1 VSAEEVRQFMKN
13 KLLIVADLGLVKAYK
28 VEFTLE
34 QHTPRLEQLEELV
47 LEDAHAMRTPS
58 PYEYGT

>member
-1 VSAEEVRQFMKN
+1 MKN

-28 VEFTLE
+28 AEFTSG
-34 QHTPRLEQLEELV
+34 QHTPRPEQLEELV

-58 PYEYGT
+58 QYEYGT